1 VPTRNQK
8 RETRNENGISWEQA
22 LAWRMRR
29 HHLIERASPDDLV
42 AVVDRL
48 CGLHAQVMSSVD
60 LALWARID
68 GLRQDAVADALW
80 RKRTLVKMWAM
91 RTTLHVLPAANL
103 GSWIAGLSIWK
114 PGGWP
119 FKHPLAIPVARYIDK
134 ALRKNIFTRTELA
147 AAVTKLGAT
156 PEMVEGMLGSW
167 GGYLQQASFS
177 GYLCFAPNDGQ
188 QARFTHPAT
197 WLRKPPVKVASEKAF
212 DLLTTRYLGA
222 YGPATARDLGHWW
235 GINQGNAKRR
245 LAAIGDAATEIT
257 IEGERFWMLAKDVA
271 DLASTKPPKVV
282 RLLPAFD
289 QWVIC
294 ASRRV
299 PALLDPQFR
308 QRIYRLQGWVSPVLL
323 VNGKMAGIWKHER
336 KGRTL
341 LIEISPFAKL
351 PSWTRPHIAEEA
363 ERLAA
368 FLGGDLKLT
377 IQR

>member
-1 VPTRNQK
+1 
-8 RETRNENGISWEQA
+8 
-22 LAWRMRR
+22 MRR
-29 HHLIERASPDDLV
+29 HYLMERAAPDDLV

-68 GLRQDAVADALW
+68 GLRQHAVADALW

-91 RTTLHVLPAANL
+91 RTTLHVLPASNL
-103 GSWIAGLSIWK
+103 GSWIAGLSIWT
-114 PGGWP
+114 PGAWP
-119 FKHPLAIPVARYIDK
+119 MKHPLAIPIARYIDQ
-134 ALRKNIFTRTELA
+134 ALRRKIFTRTELA

-167 GGYLQQASFS
+167 GGYLQHASFF

-197 WLRKPPVKVASEKAF
+197 WLRKPRAKLPSEKAF
-212 DLLTTRYLGA
+212 DLLTTRYLAA
-222 YGPATARDLGHWW
+222 YGPVTARDLGHWW
-235 GINQGNAKRR
+235 GINQGNAKLR
-245 LAAIGDAATEIT
+245 LAAIGDAATEIS
-257 IEGERFWMLAKDVA
+257 IEGQRFWMLAKDLP
-271 DLASTKPPKVV
+271 DLAATRPLQVV

-289 QWVIC
+289 QWVVC

-299 PALLDPQFR
+299 PALLDPAHR
-308 QRIYRLQGWVSPVLL
+308 QQIYRLQGWVSPVLL
-323 VNGKMAGIWKHER
+323 VNGKMAGVWKHER

-341 LIEISPFAKL
+341 SVEISPFAKL
-351 PSWTRPHIAEEA
+351 PRWTRPHIAQEA

-368 FLGGDLKLT
+368 FLGGDLKQT
-377 IQR
+377 IQA

>member
-1 VPTRNQK
+1 MD
-8 RETRNENGISWEQA
+8 ISWEQV
-22 LAWRMRR
+22 LVWRMRR
-29 HHLIERASPDDLV
+29 HYLTERASPDDLV

-48 CGLHAQVMSSVD
+48 CGLHAQAMSSVD

-68 GLRQDAVADALW
+68 GLQQDAVADALW
-80 RKRTLVKMWAM
+80 QKRSLVKMWAM
-91 RTTLHVLPAANL
+91 RTTLHVLPATNL

-114 PGGWP
+114 PGAWP
-119 FKHPLAIPVARYIDK
+119 TKHPLAIPVARYIDK
-134 ALRKNIFTRTELA
+134 ALRGKIFTRTELA
-147 AAVTKLGAT
+147 AAVTKLGASR
-156 PEMVEGMLGSW
+156 EMIEGMLGSW

-197 WLRKPPVKVASEKAF
+197 WLHKPPARIENERAF
-212 DLLTTRYLGA
+212 DLLTTRYLAA

-257 IEGERFWMLAKDVA
+257 IQGERFWMLSKDVA
-271 DLASTKPPKVV
+271 DLAVTKPSKVV

-289 QWVIC
+289 QWVTC

-299 PALLDPQFR
+299 PALLDPAYR
-308 QRIYRLQGWVSPVLL
+308 QQIYRLQGWVSPVLL

-341 LIEISPFAKL
+341 SVEISPFAKL
-351 PSWTRPHIAEEA
+351 PSWTRPHIAHEA
-363 ERLAA
+363 ERLAT
-368 FLGGDLKLT
+368 FLGGDLKLS
-377 IQR
+377 IE